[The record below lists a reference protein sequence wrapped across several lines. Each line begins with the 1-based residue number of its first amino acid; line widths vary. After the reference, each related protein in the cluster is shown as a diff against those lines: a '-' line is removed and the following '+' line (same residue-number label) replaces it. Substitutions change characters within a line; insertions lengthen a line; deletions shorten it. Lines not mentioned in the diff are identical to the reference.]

1 MRRNFHRVTQARGPV
16 QEIPTPHARVT
27 LAPNVCDS
35 RGRAVARVSGTTH
48 AETVRTA
55 RYIKTKAEEWLRAAG
70 ATQIWGRGP
79 TLGLSG
85 HQHQAGTARMSATAE
100 DGVTDQWGRVW
111 GHDNLFVAD
120 GSLHVTNG
128 GFNPV
133 LTIMAL
139 GMRAGDHIAH
149 SL

>member
-1 MRRNFHRVTQARGPV
+1 V
-16 QEIPTPHARVT
+16 QEIPTPQARVE
-27 LAPNVCDS
+27 LSRDVRDS
-35 RGRAVARVSGTTH
+35 RGRAVARMSGTTH
-48 AETVRTA
+48 METVRTA
-55 RYIKTKAEEWLRAAG
+55 RYMKSKAEEWLRAAG
-70 ATQIWGRGP
+70 ARQIWGREP

-100 DGVTDQWGRVW
+100 TGVTDQWGRVW

-120 GSLHVTNG
+120 GALHVTNG

-139 GMRAGDHIAH
+139 AMRAGDHIAR
-149 SL
+149 SI

>member
-1 MRRNFHRVTQARGPV
+1 MMKR
-16 QEIPTPHARVT
+16 
-27 LAPNVCDS
+27 
-35 RGRAVARVSGTTH
+35 
-48 AETVRTA
+48 
-55 RYIKTKAEEWLRAAG
+55 KAEEWLRAAG
-70 ATQIWGRGP
+70 AKQIWSREP

-100 DGVTDQWGRVW
+100 AGVTDQWGRVW

-128 GFNPV
+128 GYNPV

-139 GMRAGDHIAH
+139 GLRAGDHIAR

>member
-1 MRRNFHRVTQARGPV
+1 M
-16 QEIPTPHARVT
+16 
-27 LAPNVCDS
+27 
-35 RGRAVARVSGTTH
+35 SGTTH
-48 AETVRTA
+48 IETVRTA
-55 RYIKTKAEEWLRAAG
+55 RYIKQKAEAWLLAAG
-70 ATQIWGRGP
+70 ARQVWGREP

-100 DGVTDQWGRVW
+100 TGVTDKFGRVW

-139 GMRAGDHIAH
+139 GLRAGDHIAH
-149 SL
+149 SI